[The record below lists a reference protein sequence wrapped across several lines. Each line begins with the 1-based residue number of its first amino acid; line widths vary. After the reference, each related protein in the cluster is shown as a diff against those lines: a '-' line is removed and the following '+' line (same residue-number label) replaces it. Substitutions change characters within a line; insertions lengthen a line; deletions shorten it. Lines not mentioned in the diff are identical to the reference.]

1 MKHIHPNLISVL
13 ETDKKSRILKIQ
25 QSSWIGYPRARAI
38 LDKLED
44 LIEHPRILRMPNLLI
59 VGDTNNGKTVIA
71 NRFFSS
77 HAPYIRKDD
86 NTYIAPVVYI
96 QAPPKPDEKRFYNN
110 LLDSLGVP
118 YKMSD
123 RVEHKQQQIIHIL
136 QSAETRMI
144 IIDEIHHILAGN
156 LAAQRT
162 FLNVI
167 KYLANELQL
176 VIVGVGTKDAL
187 SALNTDPQLSNRF
200 EPSILPKWQLNE
212 EYLRLLASMEYML
225 PLKKPSHLHESK
237 IAQQI
242 LTLSE
247 GTIGEI
253 STIIKKASI
262 LAIQQDIELINK
274 RILDSIDYTSPSER
288 KRQFGYY

>member
-1 MKHIHPNLISVL
+1 MKHLHPSLISVL

-25 QSSWIGYPRARAI
+25 QSTWIGYPRARAI

-44 LIEHPRILRMPNLLI
+44 LIEHPSILRMPNLLI

-71 NRFFSS
+71 NRFFTS
-77 HAPYIRKDD
+77 HAPYIREVD

-123 RVEHKQQQIIHIL
+123 RVEHKQQQVIHIL

-176 VIVGVGTKDAL
+176 VIVGVGTIDAL
-187 SALNTDPQLSNRF
+187 SALSTDPQLSNRF
-200 EPSILPKWQLNE
+200 EPTILPKWQLNE

-225 PLKKPSHLHESK
+225 PLKKPSFLHESK

-262 LAIQQDIELINK
+262 LAIQQDVELINK
-274 RILDSIDYTSPSER
+274 RILDTIDYTSPSER